1 MLVYEL
7 YEYLKQKNNDK
18 RQKLAC
24 LLGGIPFQ
32 IIHST
37 MSTKQETVYGKDSVL
52 FNLHEFCFTNTN
64 YDLKVRFITNFSYT
78 KSRSRNL
85 SLYGT

>member
-1 MLVYEL
+1 MNVIIHHQKLVYEL

-24 LLGGIPFQ
+24 LLGGIPFPLK

-37 MSTKQETVYGKDSVL
+37 RSTL
-52 FNLHEFCFTNTN
+52 
-64 YDLKVRFITNFSYT
+64 
-78 KSRSRNL
+78 
-85 SLYGT
+85 